1 MGNIVRAVKKYLDTK
16 HRIAPLSCSQVSIE
30 TWFETQYGQY
40 LLNQEHQGLR
50 HVMPDL
56 GAHRMMYLGVTPKR
70 LLPGE
75 FNHLH
80 SFSIGSSSDRV
91 GDTAVIA
98 DFDELPLPSETV
110 DTVLLH
116 HALEFSVFPHE
127 VLKEAAR
134 VLKPCGHMALVVLN
148 PMSMFG
154 LAKWPARLVSP
165 HAIWRHH
172 SLRYGRILDWLR
184 LLNIQPIKAVSGGFF
199 WPTRGS
205 TGDGLGKG
213 HTGEDCKD
221 GLMDRLGQ
229 RYSSPFGAYYILVA
243 RKYVARPTFSGPS
256 KWKAIRIPVASA
268 VKKNRINKTQLAEE
282 SFLEDSLPE
291 NNLSEKV
298 LIKKRILGEK

>member
-1 MGNIVRAVKKYLDTK
+1 
-16 HRIAPLSCSQVSIE
+16 
-30 TWFETQYGQY
+30 
-40 LLNQEHQGLR
+40 
-50 HVMPDL
+50 
-56 GAHRMMYLGVTPKR
+56 MMYLGVTPQR

-154 LAKWPARLVSP
+154 LVKWPARLVSS
-165 HAIWRHH
+165 HAVWRHH

-199 WPTRGS
+199 WPARGS
-205 TGDGLGKG
+205 TTGGLGEWR
-213 HTGEDCKD
+213 TGEGCKD

-243 RKYVARPTFSGPS
+243 RKYVVRPTFSGPS

-268 VKKNRINKTQLAEE
+268 VKNNGVNKTQLV
-282 SFLEDSLPE
+282 EDSVSE
-291 NNLSEKV
+291 NNLSEKT
-298 LIKKRILGEK
+298 LIKERMLGEK